1 MAPGAR
7 RIGIATLISLTLCI
21 STLNTAVA
29 DDEGS
34 KPEIN
39 SKLEFKNEKQ
49 KFEYE
54 DKAYKAAIA
63 YREEAREKINKKF
76 KKAIKKALANAQ
88 IALAS
93 ATTAEQKLSIMN
105 KLKNARMAAVA
116 IRDAALATLGSLP
129 LPPVE
134 PKMDEKRRTLAP

>member
-1 MAPGAR
+1 MAPSAR
-7 RIGIATLISLTLCI
+7 HIGIATLISLTLCI
-21 STLNTAVA
+21 STLHTAVA
-29 DDEGS
+29 DDDDS
-34 KPEIN
+34 K
-39 SKLEFKNEKQ
+39 SKNDSKIEFKNEKE
-49 KFEYE
+49 KYEYE
-54 DKAYKAAIA
+54 ENEYKSAIE

-76 KKAIKKALANAQ
+76 KKAIKKALANAK

-93 ATTAEQKLSIMN
+93 ATTAEQKLLIMN

-134 PKMDEKRRTLAP
+134 PKKD